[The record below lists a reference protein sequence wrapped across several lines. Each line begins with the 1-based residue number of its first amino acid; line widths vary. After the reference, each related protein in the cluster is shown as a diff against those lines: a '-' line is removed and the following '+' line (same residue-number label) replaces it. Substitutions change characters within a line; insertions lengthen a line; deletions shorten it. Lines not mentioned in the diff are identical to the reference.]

1 MADEKKIK
9 ESISRWNEVRNT
21 IDGYNLLRS
30 GSGIELK
37 YEELQQLI
45 KGDKDG
51 DIHIYLGCTPIK
63 ETEMKIT
70 ETRITETKETETKI
84 TETKIT
90 ETKGGKRDML
100 FYFVDSANDVENQQ
114 IQQIIT
120 KKFVEP
126 QIGNKFRSTTAHE
139 PSQRAVKQNIPE
151 NKFFKEFNAF
161 VEELMDF
168 VQPGKDKKES
178 ENEKGEFEKKKKI
191 TPKNLVDDFSNIITS
206 IDDNPDDR
214 KIAND
219 YLNSN
224 LGSVLPTFLWLFY
237 GNKWFEELQEDGNIV
252 QVFRIGKNDFID
264 VYKALNGEGSAF
276 LYLALKEKKKNTEK
290 NTEKNTREKYKKEI
304 DIYIAACQP
313 ENMNIDNDYASMI
326 KHISADVATPCP
338 PYCEVEDDDKD
349 KDKDFPLL
357 P

>member
-84 TETKIT
+84 IETKIT

-100 FYFVDSANDVENQQ
+100 FYFVDSANDVEKPTTKQ

-126 QIGNKFRSTTAHE
+126 EIGEKLNSTTTVEVGTSELHPIPDKVKVDINSFKTKFNKF
-139 PSQRAVKQNIPE
+139 
-151 NKFFKEFNAF
+151 
-161 VEELMDF
+161 VEDLMNF
-168 VQPGKDKKES
+168 VQSKKE
-178 ENEKGEFEKKKKI
+178 KKSVGLILDFTEIIDFINIKEHDSKI
-191 TPKNLVDDFSNIITS
+191 VDE
-206 IDDNPDDR
+206 
-214 KIAND
+214 
-219 YLNSN
+219 YLGSY
-224 LGSVLPTFLWLFY
+224 LGSVLPTFRWLFY
-237 GNKWFEELQEDGNIV
+237 GNTWFKELQKDGNIV
-252 QVFRIGKNDFID
+252 QVFSIGKNDFID

-276 LYLALKEKKKNTEK
+276 LYFALKEKKKNPEK
-290 NTEKNTREKYKKEI
+290 NITEKNTREKYKKEI
-304 DIYIAACQP
+304 DIYISACQP
-313 ENMNIDNDYASMI
+313 ESMNIDNNYASMI

>member
-45 KGDKDG
+45 KGDG
-51 DIHIYLGCTPIK
+51 NNIHIYLGCTPIK

-70 ETRITETKETETKI
+70 ETRITEMKETETKI

-100 FYFVDSANDVENQQ
+100 FYFVDSANDKNDKKDNYVLGTTIFE
-114 IQQIIT
+114 

-126 QIGNKFRSTTAHE
+126 EIGEKLNSTTTVEVDTSKRHPTRDKVDINIFKTKFNKF
-139 PSQRAVKQNIPE
+139 
-151 NKFFKEFNAF
+151 
-161 VEELMDF
+161 VEDLMNF
-168 VQPGKDKKES
+168 VQSKKE
-178 ENEKGEFEKKKKI
+178 
-191 TPKNLVDDFSNIITS
+191 KNSVGLILDFTEIIDFINIKE
-206 IDDNPDDR
+206 PDS
-214 KIAND
+214 KIAD
-219 YLNSN
+219 EYLGSY
-224 LGSVLPTFLWLFY
+224 LGSVLPTFRWLFY
-237 GNKWFEELQEDGNIV
+237 GNTWFKELQKDGNIV
-252 QVFRIGKNDFID
+252 QVFSIGKNDFID
-264 VYKALNGEGSAF
+264 VLNALNGEGSAF
-276 LYLALKEKKKNTEK
+276 LYFALKENKKNIEK
-290 NTEKNTREKYKKEI
+290 KYKKEI

-349 KDKDFPLL
+349 KDFPLL